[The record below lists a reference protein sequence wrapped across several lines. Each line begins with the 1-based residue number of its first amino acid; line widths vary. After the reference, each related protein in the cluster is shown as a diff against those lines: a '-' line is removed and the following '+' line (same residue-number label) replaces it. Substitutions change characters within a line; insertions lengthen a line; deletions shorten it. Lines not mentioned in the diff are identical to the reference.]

1 MRIKQYLW
9 IIAAGAVFTAC
20 QQGGKENTGTDSA
33 AAANTLQAPFTDE
46 YYDSLKVAMAA
57 YYQLSSALV
66 KGDTMGADIAAMA
79 LKYHMDS
86 LPIARLGI
94 DSSRA
99 ADLAVS
105 TGSISAELA
114 GLIIEKGGLDSR
126 RSSFQMVSDQLY
138 DLLQTTGFKGRTV
151 YRQHCPMAFNN
162 RGAHWLSDTTE
173 VVNPYFGD
181 EMLHCGS
188 VTDTLQFQ

>member
-1 MRIKQYLW
+1 MRIKPYLW
-9 IIAAGAVFTAC
+9 ALAVGVALTAC
-20 QQGGKENTGTDSA
+20 QQGARQQSSGDSA
-33 AAANTLQAPFTDE
+33 LAAGALGAPFSDE
-46 YYDSLKVAMAA
+46 YYDSLKTAMTA
-57 YYQLSSALV
+57 YYQLSGALI
-66 KGDTMGADIAAMA
+66 KGDTLGADVAAA
-79 LKYHMDS
+79 SLKTHLDS

-99 ADLAVS
+99 ANLAVS
-105 TGSISAELA
+105 TGNISAELA
-114 GLIIEKGGLDSR
+114 GLLIEKGGLDAR
-126 RSSFQMVSDQLY
+126 RLSFQMVSDQLY
-138 DLLQTTGFKGRTV
+138 DLLQTTGFKGHAI

-188 VTDTLQFQ
+188 VTDTLRFQ